1 MGYAA
6 WDKLMTDD
14 EWNTALSADESDED
28 VVLFNSTSANV
39 ADDSSA
45 GADSGGGDMVQDIF
59 AGASNYE

>member
-1 MGYAA
+1 
-6 WDKLMTDD
+6 MTDD
-14 EWNTALSADESDED
+14 EWNAALSADESDED

-45 GADSGGGDMVQDIF
+45 GADKGGGDMVQDIF